1 VSRELREGRR
11 PIAITPAPD
20 VAEKGRSPVAIT
32 PIPSKEDRGRQPV
45 VITPVTP
52 STQPANPGTSDGTSK
67 TDNSKTKK

>member
-11 PIAITPAPD
+11 PIAITPAPE

-32 PIPSKEDRGRQPV
+32 PIPSKEDRGRQPII
-45 VITPVTP
+45 ITPVI
-52 STQPANPGTSDGTSK
+52 QPANPSTSDGTSK